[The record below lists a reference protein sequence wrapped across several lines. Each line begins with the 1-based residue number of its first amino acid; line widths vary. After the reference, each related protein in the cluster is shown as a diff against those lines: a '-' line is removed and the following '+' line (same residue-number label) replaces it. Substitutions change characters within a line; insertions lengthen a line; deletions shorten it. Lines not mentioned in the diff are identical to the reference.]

1 MSAGYIQLAA
11 IGQQD
16 AYLTGSPQVT
26 YFSGVYRRHTPF
38 VLEAYDIPFQDQR
51 VVYGK
56 NNICRIPNKGDLV
69 RGMTLK
75 MALPALYDSGNFWA
89 WPTVPVT
96 PHFIVNGS
104 TSVSSTLTDTAP
116 STGDLDQW
124 FTGVFDTYVSYSA
137 QLNTWIF
144 QNCSN
149 VEVNGL
155 SGVFWGLDP
164 KNFSSKT
171 AYGNLVYTVS
181 TTRTGDFTLEQSGW
195 IRTPAVPPPNPLT
208 GMFINLNQPLP
219 LTGSSFINFK
229 NTNSF
234 GPYWVN
240 IEQSSAYYTI
250 TPQGRIS
257 FGSVGSYVLMA
268 GFAVDS
274 GSVQSVSYGSTS
286 TEDGQ
291 PLNPVNFQYK
301 LDFRVSP
308 DPSSPA
314 VIPITVTDIT
324 QKYYFYVQTTGV
336 GLNLGTYFSL
346 IRANEIYKI
355 NQTAALPSTDSIV
368 PFYGNVNQPINKD
381 LILNSSSEFS
391 FTRLGQYLL
400 SGVLSVESGYVSNVA
415 IWESDNLIYNYEMT
429 MQGRDPTFAFSMP
442 IIASDAAYK
451 YHINV
456 ATTETTSLTTDS
468 FFVINQTGVL
478 TSQTPQVILPQN
490 GLLFQSNVSSI
501 TTPLDLAQ
509 NFTSNGASLVMS
521 VNSNGTLSFSNT
533 GVYMMTAVFQTDE
546 QIISVSFGPNT
557 YPVSLRL
564 LPPYTVS
571 VPLYVTDT
579 AQSYPI
585 LINTYSTT
593 MTSNTF
599 ISVQYLASNKFTEE
613 VQTQNFSYYDSVG
626 TWAIKTAELKIGGQT
641 IETITGEYIELWND
655 LNVPYENQPGL
666 KLLTGKGDTSVIYPP
681 GRTYYVNLP
690 FYFFGNSELSL
701 PLVALERQDVEVHI
715 TFRDFSE
722 LTTAVV
728 PSPTLDATIIT
739 EYVYLSDSEINW
751 FRRSSLDYII
761 TQIQYQTFDLLANFQ
776 NSIFNIEFKN
786 PIRELFFV
794 IQPVTNGPYDYSNN
808 GLLSMGMSFN
818 GEDVFATDT
827 TDTIY
832 LGSLEPFNHYQ
843 NFPSRDFY
851 TYSFTTAADSPKPF
865 GQINFSRI
873 KQVLLTLN
881 TSPYYIPKQFRIM
894 AKSYNVLRVS
904 DGMAGLMF
912 NI

>member
-38 VLEAYDIPFQDQR
+38 VLEAYDIPFQDQQ

-56 NNICRIPNKGDLV
+56 NNICRIPAKGDLV

-96 PHFIVNGS
+96 PHFIVDGTIN
-104 TSVSSTLTDTAP
+104 VSSTIPDAPP
-116 STGDLDQW
+116 STGSLGQW
-124 FTGVFDTYVSYSA
+124 FTGVFDTYVSYSDS
-137 QLNTWIF
+137 LNTWIF
-144 QNCSN
+144 QNCST
-149 VEVNGL
+149 VEVEGQ

-181 TTRTGDFTLEQSGW
+181 TTRPGDFSLEQSGW
-195 IRTPAVPPPNPLT
+195 VRTTAVPPPNPLT
-208 GMFINLNQPLP
+208 GMFINLNQALP
-219 LTGSSFINFK
+219 LTGPSFINFK
-229 NTNSF
+229 STNSL
-234 GPYWVN
+234 GPYWIN
-240 IEQSSAYYTI
+240 IEPSSEYYNI

-257 FGSVGSYVLMA
+257 FSYVGAYVLVA
-268 GFAVDS
+268 GFTVGS
-274 GSVQSVSYGSTS
+274 GSVQSVLYGSTS

-291 PLNPVNFQYK
+291 PLNPVNFQYQF
-301 LDFRVSP
+301 DFRVSP

-314 VIPITVTDIT
+314 VIPITVTDIS
-324 QKYYFYVQTTGV
+324 QKYYFYVQTTGA
-336 GLNLGTYFSL
+336 GLSPGTYFSL
-346 IRANEIYKI
+346 SHANEIYSI
-355 NQTAALPSTDSIV
+355 NQPTALPSVDSLV
-368 PFYGNVNQPINKD
+368 PLYGNVNTPINTD
-381 LILNSSSEFS
+381 LILDSNSDFS
-391 FTRLGQYLL
+391 FDRLGQYLV

-415 IWESDNLIYNYEMT
+415 IWETDNLVYNYEMT

-442 IIASDAAYK
+442 IIASDSAHK

-468 FFVINQTGVL
+468 FFVIKQTGVL

-490 GLLFQSNVSSI
+490 GLLFQSNVSTI
-501 TTPLDLAQ
+501 TAPLDLAQ
-509 NFTSNGASLVMS
+509 NFTSNGASLVAS
-521 VNSNGTLSFSNT
+521 VNSNGTLSFSNA
-533 GVYMMTAVFQTDE
+533 GVYMMTAVFQTAD
-546 QIISVSFGPNT
+546 QISSVSFGPTT
-557 YPVSLRL
+557 YPVSLGL

-579 AQSYPI
+579 TQ
-585 LINTYSTT
+585 NYSISIAPTATT
-593 MTSNTF
+593 MSSNTF
-599 ISVQYLASNKFTEE
+599 ISIQYLASNTFTEQAP
-613 VQTQNFSYYDSVG
+613 VQNFTYYDSVG

-641 IETITGEYIELWND
+641 IETLTGEYIELWND
-655 LNVPYENQPGL
+655 LNVSYENQPGL

-681 GRTYYVNLP
+681 GRIYYVNLP
-690 FYFFGNSELSL
+690 FYFFGHSELSI
-701 PLVALERQDVEVHI
+701 PLVALDRQDVEVHI

-722 LTTAVV
+722 LTGAMVAA
-728 PSPTLDATIIT
+728 PTLDATIIT
-739 EYVYLSDSEINW
+739 EYVYLSDYEINW

-776 NSIFNIEFKN
+776 NSIFNIDFKN
-786 PIRELFFV
+786 PVRELFFV
-794 IQPVTNGPYDYSNN
+794 IQPVTNGPWDYSNN
-808 GLLSMGMSFN
+808 GLLSLGMSFN
-818 GEDVFATDT
+818 GEDVFTTDT

-832 LGSLEPFNHYQ
+832 VGSLEPFNHYP
-843 NFPSRDFY
+843 NFPTRDFY
-851 TYSFTTAADSPKPF
+851 TYSFTTAVDSPKPF

-873 KQVLLTLN
+873 NQVLLTLN
-881 TSPYYIPKQFRIM
+881 TSPYYVPKQFRIM
-894 AKSYNVLRVS
+894 AKSYNVLRIS